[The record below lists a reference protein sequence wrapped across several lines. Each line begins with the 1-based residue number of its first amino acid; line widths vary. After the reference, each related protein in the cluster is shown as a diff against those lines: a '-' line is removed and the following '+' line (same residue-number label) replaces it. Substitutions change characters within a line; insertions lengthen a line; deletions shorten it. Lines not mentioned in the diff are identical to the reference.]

1 MNIKSLLKKYGVLFI
16 VAVLF
21 IAAIVYFAVDSN
33 KGIIKGKKENGKD
46 VVVSLNDYNV
56 TADSLYDELMANSSY
71 TGYTLYMQYARAVVN
86 ATTTPTEDMKASAQ
100 LQAEALI
107 SQFKAQYGDSYADYL
122 SIALNGVGL
131 SKESEL
137 EGYYLNY
144 YMLQDMIEKYQEEH
158 KDELFGDFYK
168 EKSPRLVSHILVK
181 MEDPENPTDEEKA
194 KMNKIEEAFANG
206 QEFTEIAKEYSDD
219 GSASKGGSLGYVD
232 ADTSFVEPF
241 LKASLEL
248 ESGAT
253 SDWVQTEFG
262 YHIIKVDDST
272 KETMMENDDAMEA
285 MAKFYPNLELTVI
298 KEAASK
304 LDITFANEEAK
315 KQLDEFLAQAE

>member
-21 IAAIVYFAVDSN
+21 LAAIVYFAVDSN

-46 VVVSLNDYNV
+46 VVVSLTDYNL
-56 TADSLYDELMANSSY
+56 TADSLFDELVANSSY
-71 TGYTLYMQYARAVVN
+71 SGYSLYLQYVKAVVG
-86 ATTTPTEDMKASAQ
+86 ASTTATEDMKASAQ
-100 LQAEALI
+100 LQANALI
-107 SQFKAQYGDSYADYL
+107 SQFKSQYGDAYADYL
-122 SIALNGVGL
+122 SMALMKSGL
-131 SKESEL
+131 EKESDL

-181 MEDPENPTDEEKA
+181 MEDSENPTDEEKA
-194 KMNKIEEAFANG
+194 KMQKIDEAFASG
-206 QEFTEIAKEYSDD
+206 KDFAEIAKEYSDD

-241 LKASLEL
+241 LKVALEL
-248 ESGAT
+248 ESGQT

-262 YHIIKVDDST
+262 YHLIKVDDST
-272 KETMMENDDAMEA
+272 KETMMANDDAMAA
-285 MAKFYPNLELTVI
+285 MAKFYPNLELTVV

-304 LDITFANEEAK
+304 LEITFENEEAK
-315 KQLDEFLAQAE
+315 KQLEAFLAQAD